1 MKAPYQYLV
10 FYYVYIC
17 AKVDHIGAMSV
28 VTTERM

>member
-1 MKAPYQYLV
+1 MKTPYQYLV
-10 FYYVYIC
+10 FYYGIC